1 MHLDAIH
8 SLLLYNEVCF
18 LSREHSEKF
27 QRERKKSKFF
37 SPVVGFSSFCVDSLE
52 NPLHFSSVCVKIKE
66 EFFIVSALLKIG

>member
-18 LSREHSEKF
+18 LSREHSKKF
-27 QRERKKSKFF
+27 RREEKKSRFF
-37 SPVVGFSSFCVDSLE
+37 SSFPGFSPFCVDSLE